1 MEMGEQLPQLH
12 GPLVRKTL
20 RLIVHSLVEFPAEMR
35 FSFVQWLLFSHSIV
49 SNSLQ
54 SHGLQHNRLPCPS
67 PSAGTCSDSCPLR
80 EWCHRAFSSSVAPF
94 YSCALSFPSTTVFFQ
109 WVGSLHQVA
118 KVLELHL
125 QHLSFQWLFRVVF
138 LLDWLFWS
146 PWGPRDSQESS
157 PAPQFKI
164 INSLALSHL

>member
-80 EWCHRAFSSSVAPF
+80 EWCHPSISSSVIPSS
-94 YSCALSFPSTTVFFQ
+94 SCPKCFPES
-109 WVGSLHQVA
+109 G
-118 KVLELHL
+118 
-125 QHLSFQWLFRVVF
+125 SFQMSQLFVSGGQSIRVSASTSV
-138 LLDWLFWS
+138 LSMNTQDWS
-146 PWGPRDSQESS
+146 PLEWTGWISLQSKGLSRSS
-157 PAPQFKI
+157 PQI
-164 INSLALSHL
+164 IFLWTSHPPLWW

>member
-80 EWCHRAFSSSVAPF
+80 EWCHPSISSSVIPF
-94 YSCALSFPSTTVFFQ
+94 SSCPQSFPAS
-109 WVGSLHQVA
+109 GSFLMSQ
-118 KVLELHL
+118 LFTSELFALPHL
-125 QHLSFQWLFRVVF
+125 MGF
-138 LLDWLFWS
+138 LLPSESWTTSQSDSCILKLF
-146 PWGPRDSQESS
+146 
-157 PAPQFKI
+157 
-164 INSLALSHL
+164 